1 MNFESIGS
9 FEWWC
14 GAELPLTGAVDQA
27 FQQSLQFVG
36 RFVAVALD
44 DVGFLPAGKR
54 TEALGKDLS
63 AIGQMHQHPPAI
75 VGILHPIDER
85 IGDHPID
92 HLGQGRMVEKNG
104 VGEIAHRM
112 ALTIGEDHQD
122 APLLDGDSFFA
133 ESGFEV
139 PIYFPIGLSKQISEV
154 IANDGFPSGSF
165 GHDYDF
171 ALRN

>member
-1 MNFESIGS
+1 
-9 FEWWC
+9 
-14 GAELPLTGAVDQA
+14 
-27 FQQSLQFVG
+27 
-36 RFVAVALD
+36 
-44 DVGFLPAGKR
+44 
-54 TEALGKDLS
+54 
-63 AIGQMHQHPPAI
+63 
-75 VGILHPIDER
+75 
-85 IGDHPID
+85 
-92 HLGQGRMVEKNG
+92 
-104 VGEIAHRM
+104 M